1 MDDAT
6 YGGYVAR
13 HGRPPAFTGSDGA
26 SYSVAV
32 LVDAAPSGSARY
44 GAAFLFVRWSPA
56 GDRPAGH
63 VESGFL
69 TYGDTPDAAE
79 LGLREISLFDIKAH
93 LDRAIAAR
101 VDFPDP

>member
-6 YGGYVAR
+6 FGGYLAR

-32 LVDAAPSGSARY
+32 LVDSAPAGLGRY
-44 GAAFLFVRWSPA
+44 GAAFLFVRWSPG
-56 GDRPAGH
+56 GDQPAGH
-63 VESGFL
+63 AETEFL
-69 TYGDTPDAAE
+69 TYGDTPEAAE
-79 LGLREISLFDIKAH
+79 QGLQEISLFDVKAH

-101 VDFPDP
+101 VEFPDA